1 MRPEGVISM
10 RSPAAGCAAM
20 GEKLVVRPG
29 GGVGIQAPR
38 TDGAGHADLAF
49 ALVAAVAIDAKL
61 HGLIGDAQ
69 ATVRTHRGAWTA
81 P

>member
-1 MRPEGVISM
+1 
-10 RSPAAGCAAM
+10 
-20 GEKLVVRPG
+20 
-29 GGVGIQAPR
+29 
-38 TDGAGHADLAF
+38 
-49 ALVAAVAIDAKL
+49 VAIDARM